1 MDLRAFLF
9 AALGWLVPG
18 LGHAAQKC
26 WPKAAYFAVLVVGTF
41 ALGVWLGEGASVSTD
56 RFPWHLYGQY
66 GAAIPAWIAEQIG
79 KAPVGHTVDRLEL
92 GLLFTTVAGIL
103 NVVVMVDAYETARR
117 RTLAS

>member
-1 MDLRAFLF
+1 MDLRALLM

-18 LGHAAQKC
+18 LGHAAQKH
-26 WPKAAYFAVLVVGTF
+26 WPKAVYFAVLVLGTF
-41 ALGVWLGEGASVSTD
+41 GLGVWLGEGTSVSTD
-56 RFPWHLYGQY
+56 RAPWHIYGQY

-79 KAPVGHTVDRLEL
+79 KAPAGHTIDRYEL

-117 RTLAS
+117 RTLES